1 MRRTLSSRL
10 FRVFAAVLIALLSCT
25 GKSGSAEQ
33 SQTSFCL
40 HSPFSFKSADPDP
53 VLISDYNI
61 LIYNC
66 FGMLE
71 ESVYV
76 PEREMASGAEFTT
89 TLLSGGDYTVLV
101 AANLGYELAAP
112 AELADALQITHYLA
126 YPDEYSHGI
135 PMAAVK
141 EHVPAGRT
149 VDVRLERLMAAI
161 DIGLDKSLLDPDV
174 QMTPVEVRIGKCP
187 RAARLFSPGK
197 AERFFAN
204 GFVRTGRELDELIRG
219 GTVRLYMLENLSGEN
234 PSSYIEIKTA
244 YHGASGHSKPGE
256 YLIYRF
262 FLGGEG
268 SFDIARNTLYRI
280 LVQPVGDGLSCEDGW
295 RVDRGGLD

>member
-1 MRRTLSSRL
+1 MRL
-10 FRVFAAVLIALLSCT
+10 FRLFAAVLIALLSCT
-25 GKSGSAEQ
+25 GKSGPAEKL
-33 SQTSFCL
+33 QTSFCL

-66 FGMLE
+66 FGILE
-71 ESVYV
+71 ESVFV
-76 PEREMASGAEFTT
+76 PEREMASSAEFRT
-89 TLLSGGDYTVLV
+89 TLLSGGDYTVLA
-101 AANLGYELAAP
+101 AANLGYELATP
-112 AELADALQITHYLA
+112 QRLEDALQITHYLA

-141 EHVPAGRT
+141 EHVPAGGT
-149 VDVRLERLMAAI
+149 VEVRLERLMAAI

-187 RAARLFSPGK
+187 SAARLFRPGK

-204 GFVRTGRELDELIRG
+204 GFVRTGRELDELNRG

-234 PSSYIEIKTA
+234 PSSYMEIKTA

-256 YLIYRF
+256 YLVYRF

-268 SFDIARNTLYRI
+268 SFDIARNTLCRI

>member
-1 MRRTLSSRL
+1 MRRTLWWKHSRII
-10 FRVFAAVLIALLSCT
+10 AAVLIALLSCT
-25 GKSGSAEQ
+25 GKTGPAERL
-33 SQTSFCL
+33 QTSFCL
-40 HSPFSFKSADPDP
+40 HSPFYFKSADPDP
-53 VLISDYNI
+53 VLITDYNI

-71 ESVYV
+71 ESAFV
-76 PEREMASGAEFTT
+76 PEREMAAGAVFKI
-89 TLLSGGDYTVLV
+89 TLLAGGDYTVLV

-112 AELADALQITHYLA
+112 PGLEDALQITHFLA
-126 YPDEYSHGI
+126 YPDEYSHGM
-135 PMAAVK
+135 PMAVVK
-141 EHVPAGRT
+141 EHVPAGGT

-187 RAARLFSPGK
+187 SAARLFGHGK
-197 AERFFAN
+197 AERFFTN
-204 GFVRTGRELDELIRG
+204 GFVRTGRELDDLNRG

-244 YHGASGHSKPGE
+244 YHGTSGHSKPGE
-256 YLIYRF
+256 YLVYRF

-268 SFDIARNTLYRI
+268 SFDIARNTLYSIVVR
-280 LVQPVGDGLSCEDGW
+280 PVGDGLSCEDGW